1 MFKFI
6 EEIFEQDNEFIKNF
20 YGVKIT
26 PCPKYK
32 KKLEKAI
39 KYLGDNYVLAKQV
52 ERVKV
57 WTIVRRGIKLIGEI
71 WRMLK

>member
-6 EEIFEQDNEFIKNF
+6 EEIFEQDNEVIKNF

-39 KYLGDNYVLAKQV
+39 KYLGDNYVLAKPI

-57 WTIVRRGIKLIGEI
+57 
-71 WRMLK
+71 

>member
-1 MFKFI
+1 
-6 EEIFEQDNEFIKNF
+6 
-20 YGVKIT
+20 
-26 PCPKYK
+26 
-32 KKLEKAI
+32 
-39 KYLGDNYVLAKQV
+39 LGDNYVLAKQV

>member
-1 MFKFI
+1 VVILNGLERGNKMFKFI

-39 KYLGDNYVLAKQV
+39 AYLGENYVLAKHI

-57 WTIVRRGIKLIGEI
+57 
-71 WRMLK
+71 